1 MNTLTYKGY
10 TARIE
15 FDERDN
21 LLVGRVLG
29 VPERIS
35 FHGENAVELRADFEA
50 AIDFYLADCAKTGR
64 APTLPTSGKMMLR
77 VPPEVHSAAVGSG
90 PSGRHQP
97 EPMGRQGIGR
107 GRARLA
113 SSSK

>member
-21 LLVGRVLG
+21 LLVRRVLG
-29 VPERIS
+29 IPERIS
-35 FHGENAVELRADFEA
+35 FHGENAIELRADFET

-64 APTLPTSGKMMLR
+64 
-77 VPPEVHSAAVGSG
+77 
-90 PSGRHQP
+90 
-97 EPMGRQGIGR
+97 QGIGR
-107 GRARLA
+107 GRTRLA
-113 SSSK
+113 SSK